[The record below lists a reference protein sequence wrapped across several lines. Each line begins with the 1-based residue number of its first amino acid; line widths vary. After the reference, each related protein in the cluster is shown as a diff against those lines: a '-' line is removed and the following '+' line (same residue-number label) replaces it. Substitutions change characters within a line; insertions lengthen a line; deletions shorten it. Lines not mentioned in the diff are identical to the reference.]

1 MAGRSDEAGE
11 AFETSEADAPTRAE
25 TARYVADMTVELA
38 RMARAAGL
46 PLVAYF
52 LDMTHQEAREAE
64 SPQRVPRRR
73 TR

>member
-11 AFETSEADAPTRAE
+11 AFEREAAVPTRAQ

-38 RMARAAGL
+38 RMARAADL

-64 SPQRVPRRR
+64 APQRVPRRR